1 MEKIKLCEICGKE
14 VVKGRDKYLN
24 ILNRYYHN
32 DCLGKEKTITKET
45 APTFSQEQVAR
56 MTFEEKLVYLD
67 DRLKNLTS
75 KYNVPEKETIE
86 ARMIL
91 KQLSEQYGAAA
102 KAQEKSQKPPSG

>member
-32 DCLGKEKTITKET
+32 DCLGKEKTITKEA
-45 APTFSQEQVAR
+45 APTFTSEQLAR

-67 DRLKNLTS
+67 QRLKNLTS
-75 KYNVPEKETIE
+75 KYGVPEKDIMEV
-86 ARMIL
+86 RVIL

-102 KAQEKSQKPPSG
+102 IAQEKKS